1 MIQLKEIDKGDR
13 LCTAFGFTAEEVTKI
28 RRDMVRAFDEKDT
41 WTETIQSVIK
51 DIDDDT
57 KIAYVMFEF
66 GRLAV
71 LADTVKEEKK

>member
-1 MIQLKEIDKGDR
+1 MDMAREY
-13 LCTAFGFTAEEVTKI
+13 EE
-28 RRDMVRAFDEKDT
+28 ADT
-41 WTETIQSVIK
+41 WAEAIENVIK

-57 KIAYVMFEF
+57 KIAYVMYEF

>member
-1 MIQLKEIDKGDR
+1 MIQLKKIGKRDR
-13 LCTAFGFTAEEVTKI
+13 LYTAFGFTEDEITKI
-28 RRDMVRAFDEKDT
+28 KMDMVREYEKADT
-41 WTETIQSVIK
+41 WAEAIEDVIK

-57 KIAYVMFEF
+57 KIAYVMYEF

>member
-13 LCTAFGFTAEEVTKI
+13 LCTAFGFTEDEITKI
-28 RRDMVRAFDEKDT
+28 KMDMVREYEEAGT
-41 WTETIQSVIK
+41 WAEAIENVIK

-71 LADTVKEEKK
+71 FADTVKEEKK

>member
-13 LCTAFGFTAEEVTKI
+13 LCTAFGFTEDEITKI
-28 RRDMVRAFDEKDT
+28 KMDMVRAFEEKDT

-57 KIAYVMFEF
+57 KIAYVMYEF

-71 LADTVKEEKK
+71 FADTVKEEKK